1 MNKIV
6 KLSIFVLLT
15 SMLSHLSLAGQEKQ
29 VTDTDFRKNLAIY
42 FPGLVP
48 NSVRN
53 TPVEGLYEVI
63 VGARVYYFS
72 KDARYLLDANIMDL
86 KTGQNL
92 TKPSLYA
99 ARKGSL
105 DRVGEKNMLIFAP
118 KKPKYTISVFTDLD
132 CVYCRKLHSQM
143 KQYNK
148 LGIAIRYL
156 FFPRAGI
163 GSSSYK
169 KAVSVWCS
177 RDRKKAFTVAAS
189 GDVIP
194 EKTCKNPV
202 NQHLALVKQMA
213 LTGTPAIIFPDGRL
227 IQSYISPR
235 ELLKILNKRT
245 SRAAN

>member
-1 MNKIV
+1 MSKIA

-15 SMLSHLSLAGQEKQ
+15 SMLSHLSLAAQVKQ
-29 VTDTDFRKNLAIY
+29 VTDADFRKNLTVY

-48 NSVRN
+48 NSVRY

-86 KTGQNL
+86 KTGKNL

-105 DRVGEKNMLIFAP
+105 DRVGEKNMLIFTP
-118 KKPKYTISVFTDLD
+118 KNPKYTISVFTDLD

-202 NQHLALVKQMA
+202 NEHLALVKQMA

-235 ELLKILNKRT
+235 ELLEILNKQTR
-245 SRAAN
+245 RAAN